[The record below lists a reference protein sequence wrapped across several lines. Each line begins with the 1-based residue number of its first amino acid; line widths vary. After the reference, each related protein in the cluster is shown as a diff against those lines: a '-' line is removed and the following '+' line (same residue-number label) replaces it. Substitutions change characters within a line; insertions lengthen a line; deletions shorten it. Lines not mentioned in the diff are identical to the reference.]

1 MIEELLQ
8 VIVINLILFSINS
21 TYKLCNRR
29 VQKIEWAYHY
39 EGNNDF
45 LLAIDDIFLPI
56 DSIYLST
63 EWNADEVDSRSL
75 A

>member
-1 MIEELLQ
+1 MI
-8 VIVINLILFSINS
+8 
-21 TYKLCNRR
+21 
-29 VQKIEWAYHY
+29 
-39 EGNNDF
+39 F
-45 LLAIDDIFLPI
+45 LSAIDDIFLPA